1 MMVVLDLDDEV
12 ATAALLQENIGAM
25 TGPTAIV
32 TTVARELE
40 PLLDHPRLGP
50 LVRGLTFWVTSPVRS
65 PDHKLAV

>member
-1 MMVVLDLDDEV
+1 MLMMVGLDIDDED
-12 ATAALLQENIGAM
+12 ATAVLLQQNVDAM

-50 LVRGLTFWVTSPVRS
+50 LVRELTLWVTGPQARV
-65 PDHKLAV
+65 